1 MIITIPGRPVAKARP
16 RFARRGKF
24 VTTYNDQQTEE
35 GKVLFEIQKQWQRAP
50 LAGPLAIEFGFYMPR
65 PKGHYGT
72 GRNAEKLK
80 MSVPAYPVTKP
91 DIDNL
96 IKFYLDC
103 MNGVVFEDDRQI
115 VICHAIKEYLFLN
128 MPGNYHVGGWTEVR
142 VKNA

>member
-1 MIITIPGRPVAKARP
+1 MIIIIPGRPVAKARP

-35 GKVLFEIQKQWQRAP
+35 GKVLFEIQKQWQTSPRT
-50 LAGPLAIEFGFYMPR
+50 GPVVIEFGFYMPR

-72 GRNAEKLK
+72 GKNAGKLK
-80 MSVPAYPVTKP
+80 MSAPVYPVVKP

-115 VICHAIKEYLFLN
+115 IRCHASKLYSEAL
-128 MPGNYHVGGWTEVR
+128 GVTEIR
-142 VKNA
+142 FHNA